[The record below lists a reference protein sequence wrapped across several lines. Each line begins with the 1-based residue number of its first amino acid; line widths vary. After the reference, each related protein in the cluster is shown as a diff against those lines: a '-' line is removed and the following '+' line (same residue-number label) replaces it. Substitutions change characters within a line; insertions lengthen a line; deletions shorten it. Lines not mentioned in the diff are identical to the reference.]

1 MRVHPRRQP
10 IQNLDRRAQLRSLLL
25 ADAVTTSQWS
35 EARVDAMAAQ
45 DDNTWTDDDLANAV
59 KVYPPPTP
67 DQVRALRARLQL
79 SQAQF
84 ALQFGFTID
93 TAQQYEQGR
102 CKPSGPTYTLLRV
115 IEVDPEAVIRALQ
128 RR

>member
-45 DDNTWTDDDLANAV
+45 DDDTWTDDDLANAV

-67 DQVRALRARLQL
+67 D
-79 SQAQF
+79 
-84 ALQFGFTID
+84 
-93 TAQQYEQGR
+93 
-102 CKPSGPTYTLLRV
+102 
-115 IEVDPEAVIRALQ
+115 
-128 RR
+128 